1 MEENKDLK
9 PSKEEKNLVL
19 IVENANTELKRI
31 ITDSMMYSWNKN
43 VAKAKVERLIK
54 DTIKMLRD
62 MEASENLIQ
71 STELGLKQTFLRE
84 WRETITLLKTY
95 AKKDKTGILALTI
108 ARMNSDNVNVQ
119 VQDSGGLMVDI
130 IGDNDLAIANG
141 NVTNIRDFMTE
152 VENASANRFVDYA
165 DMVEDAVVD
174 ITEKIAEG
182 SLSQYDKLGRQKS
195 IRNMAE
201 IETRYNLIVDDI
213 KRQGLEKDKDFVV
226 ASSHPNESERCHF
239 WSAKIYLLDLDVA
252 SRPMGQ
258 YNPKNKPTPKIIGH
272 LPNGEPYYSLQ
283 QACENGFLS
292 YNCQHRLVKY
302 YEGINPP
309 RYDLVTVNK
318 ERDLTTRQRILEN
331 RIRKY
336 KARAEMSQQG
346 FSKKYK
352 DPFTDEYKKMSQR
365 TYNQK
370 MSKYWMEEYRKLAI
384 ENNLPIYLWRTRISL
399 TEREMRNL

>member
-9 PSKEEKNLVL
+9 TNKEEKNLVL

-31 ITDSMMYSWNKN
+31 ITESMMESHNKYL
-43 VAKAKVERLIK
+43 AKAKVERLIK

-62 MEASENLIQ
+62 MEASESLIQ

-84 WRETITLLKTY
+84 WRETITLLKQY

-141 NVTNIRDFMTE
+141 NITNIRDFMTE

-213 KRQGLEKDKDFVV
+213 KRQGLELNKDYVV
-226 ASSHPNESERCHF
+226 ASSHPNASERCSWWQGKLF
-239 WSAKIYLLDLDVA
+239 LLDLDVA

-258 YNPKNKPTPKIIGH
+258 YKVGSTPTQDILEYKDGKPV
-272 LPNGEPYYSLQ
+272 YSLK

-309 RYDLVTVNK
+309 RYDLVTVNR

-346 FSKKYK
+346 FSKTFK
-352 DPFTDEYKKMSQR
+352 DPFTGKSRKMSQR

-370 MSKYWMEEYRKLAI
+370 MSKYWMEEYRKLAV

-399 TEREMRNL
+399 TEREMRSL